1 MKFVFA
7 PLLGLVLT
15 VNMVHARSL
24 AEAAVRK
31 AKDLEAGCIVTGERI
46 GGEVRFAMA
55 GKVPDAKGTPPERI
69 VFEIGSITKV
79 FTGLLLAQAVV
90 EKKVTL
96 ETTVGSLLD
105 PRLKF
110 ADPRIAAI
118 TLKQLSTHTSGLP
131 RLAANAAEG
140 MVEDDPYAN
149 YDEKLLLA
157 YLTNAQL
164 EGEAPYGCSYSNL
177 GVGLLGQLLAKVYQK
192 PWEEA
197 VKEKVCLPLGLNDTA
212 VEPANLPRAVPYAG
226 AKVVKPWHLDA
237 MAGAGALRSTAADL
251 MKFGE
256 ALLHPDDTP
265 LKQAFAIALHPQ
277 ADAPSMGG
285 RIGLGIFIGTFEGE
299 TVLNHDGGTGGF
311 CSGLQV
317 IPGKSIVRVALIN
330 NNAMS
335 GSAVIAA
342 VSETKKPAR
351 VAQQE
356 IILPVEELPQYAGV
370 YELDRDAR
378 FTVLVHDD
386 GLWVNLTGQPF
397 LRAFAK
403 KSDRFFYK
411 AVQAE
416 IAFNR
421 KEGAIQSLTLFQNG
435 RELTAKRVSNTPP
448 GYKLR
453 TSQEL
458 RPYAGEYLLLGSKKF
473 TVTVVADTL
482 FAQLEGQPAL
492 PVFET
497 SPDHFEYDAV
507 KATLEFSR
515 DANRGIK
522 SLTLFQNGAE
532 MTAPRTTGGVSGPPQ

>member
-1 MKFVFA
+1 MKFILSSLLVLA
-7 PLLGLVLT
+7 SPLL
-15 VNMVHARSL
+15 ARTL
-24 AEAAVRK
+24 AEAAARQ

-46 GGEVRFAMA
+46 GTEVHFAMA
-55 GKVPDAKGTPPERI
+55 GKAPETNGTPPEKI

-105 PRLKF
+105 PGLKF

-192 PWEEA
+192 PWEAA
-197 VKEKVCLPLGLNDTA
+197 VKEKVCRPLGLNDTD
-212 VEPANLPRAVPYAG
+212 VEPETLPRAVPHAG

-256 ALLHPDDTP
+256 AMLHPDQTP
-265 LKQAFAIALHPQ
+265 LKEAFAIALQPQ
-277 ADAPSMGG
+277 AEAPSVGG
-285 RIGLGIFIGTFEGE
+285 QIGLGVFFGRFDGE
-299 TVLNHDGGTGGF
+299 CVLNHDGGTGGF

-317 IPGKSIVRVALIN
+317 IPAKGIVRVVLIN
-330 NNAMS
+330 NNAIG

-342 VSETKKPAR
+342 TSEAKKPAP
-351 VAQQE
+351 VAQKE
-356 IILPVEELPQYAGV
+356 ITLPADELKQYPGV

-378 FTVLVHDD
+378 FTVLQHDG

-403 KSDRFFYK
+403 KPDRFFYK

-421 KEGAIQSLTLFQNG
+421 DKGAIQSLTLFQNG
-435 RELTAKRVSNTPP
+435 QELTAKRISDSPP
-448 GYKLR
+448 DYKLR
-453 TSQEL
+453 TSKEL
-458 RPYAGEYLLLGSKKF
+458 KPYAGEYLLLGAKKF
-473 TVTVVADTL
+473 TVTVVANTL
-482 FAQLEGQPAL
+482 FAQLEDQPAI

-497 SPDHFEYDAV
+497 SPDHFEYDVVEA
-507 KATLEFSR
+507 KLEFTR
-515 DANRGIK
+515 DANQEIK
-522 SLTLFQNGAE
+522 SVTLFQNGLE
-532 MTAPRTTGGVSGPPQ
+532 MPASRAASGVSAPPK